1 MKYDNLLTNARISS
15 KAKMSRKLVPLYF
28 HFDTLLEMGQHKTPI
43 KNLCLTGAST
53 HPGGVF
59 AASGYNTAQVVLKD
73 VKGGWF

>member
-1 MKYDNLLTNARISS
+1 MKSLLS
-15 KAKMSRKLVPLYF
+15 
-28 HFDTLLEMGQHKTPI
+28 
-43 KNLCLTGAST
+43 GALT